1 MTSSATSP
9 LAGVIQALRL
19 ARDWWRDPEGKQG
32 RLIIL
37 VGLNILMLIVA
48 FTTLIVRHFDTTIV
62 AASAVRA
69 EQVAKTA
76 AYQLQ
81 LALFMVDHGL
91 QRAERRALEANGAV
105 TQETLVLAS
114 QFPGH
119 LKVNLG
125 FVNADGDLVA
135 TMRIPKVEPLRLLD
149 REFVRPHF
157 AGLVTGT
164 YVGRPVV
171 ERLSNRWSLPV
182 SRAVRTANGNLLGVV
197 IASLDAAALGE
208 MLHDVSLG
216 TTDILDIA
224 SPNGEVWIR
233 WPRYNQILLSPI
245 PQSIST
251 DTAYIGASAD
261 VPGWPLR
268 VEVGLDP
275 ATIAAGARPFQ
286 MFIVGGAAMG
296 ALLVAFFSALLFGK
310 TREAT
315 LQRDEIAARQKHLL
329 AMLDAIPADIFEFD
343 AKDRLILSNV
353 QARMSFLGSLGR
365 TGDTLREIML
375 RAIAKRS
382 PDRPVD
388 ESSHWLEDNLDFFE
402 AGGSR
407 EERDA
412 RDAWRRTYITPL
424 PGGGRVVLRV
434 DISELKRGKAQLRA
448 SEARYAELVGSLPDA
463 LLTIG
468 ESGRVLYASEA
479 STEVLG
485 RTPSDI
491 VGRRLARFIV
501 ERDYGLIMEGL
512 QRLREAPDKPQTIV
526 CESVRPDG
534 SRRFVQIK
542 FKVRV
547 PASGDARPAE
557 GTSVQL
563 TAVVR
568 DIHDQ
573 HMLARKLDQEAA
585 NLTSVFEATGAS
597 ILLLDADQR
606 VKLANHAFL
615 FLSGATQDE
624 VVGKRFDELGFGA
637 IPSANFDQWR
647 STGRGR
653 SLKPVE
659 FDVDVMISESQR
671 RVMRMTANPATD
683 QNGVLS
689 HIVLIGVD
697 DTDRRMAEI
706 RLFDSSR
713 LTNLGEM
720 ASGIAHEIN
729 QPLAIIR
736 LAAESV
742 SEELEMES
750 SDLPPPLSAFLK
762 QKLDRITAQT
772 ERASGII
779 RDLRTVARK
788 PGNEALPFDLG
799 EAVRVGCDLLREQMR
814 LDRVDLNV
822 DLTLPGPR
830 VLGEAG
836 RIQQVIINLVNN
848 ARDALIERT
857 PRPERGALGKIDVL
871 LETDEKNGNAVLIVQ
886 DNGTGIPEKVLPR
899 LFEPFF
905 TTKPVGKGTGL
916 GLSISYDIVN
926 RMSGKLSAENRPEGG
941 ARFRVT
947 FPIAKA
953 PELRTAA

>member
-1 MTSSATSP
+1 MARSIRP
-9 LAGVIQALRL
+9 VLRGAL
-19 ARDWWRDPEGKQG
+19 DWWRNPEGKKG

-37 VGLNILMLIVA
+37 IGLNILILIVA
-48 FTTLIVRHFDTTIV
+48 FTTLIVRHFDATV
-62 AASAVRA
+62 LASSTVRA
-69 EQVAKTA
+69 EQVSKTA

-81 LALFMVDHGL
+81 LTLFMLDHGL
-91 QRAERRALEANGAV
+91 QRAERRAREVNGAV
-105 TQETLVLAS
+105 THETLAAAN
-114 QFPGH
+114 QFPEH
-119 LKVNLG
+119 LQVNLG
-125 FVNADGDLVA
+125 FVDAQGDLVA
-135 TMRIPKVEPLRLLD
+135 ANRTARIEPVRLLD
-149 REFVRPHF
+149 REFIRLHF
-157 AGLVTGT
+157 AGLVSGT
-164 YVGRPVV
+164 YVGRPIV
-171 ERLSNRWSLPV
+171 ERISNRWSLPV
-182 SRAVRTANGNLLGVV
+182 SRAVRTADGTLLGVV

-216 TTDILDIA
+216 ATDILDIA
-224 SPNGEVWIR
+224 SPGGEVWVR
-233 WPRYNQILLSPI
+233 WPSKNQILLSPI
-245 PQSIST
+245 PQSISA
-251 DTAYIGASAD
+251 DTGYIGASAN
-261 VPGWPLR
+261 VPDWPLR

-275 ATIAAGARPFQ
+275 AKIAAAALPFQ
-286 MFIVGGAAMG
+286 LFIIGGAALG

-315 LQRDEIAARQKHLL
+315 LQRDRIADRQAHLL

-343 AKDRLILSNV
+343 AADRLVLSNV
-353 QARMSFLGSLGR
+353 HGRTSFLGSIAP

-375 RAIAKRS
+375 RAIARRS
-382 PDRPVD
+382 PDHSAA
-388 ESSHWLEDNLDFFE
+388 ESAHWLKDNLDFFKS
-402 AGGSR
+402 GGSR

-434 DISELKRGKAQLRA
+434 DISELKHGKAQLRA

-485 RTPSDI
+485 RAPADI
-491 VGRRLARFIV
+491 VGRRLAKFIV
-501 ERDYGLIMEGL
+501 ERDYASIMEGL
-512 QRLREAPDKPQTIV
+512 QRLRDAPEKPQTIV

-542 FKVRV
+542 FKLRL
-547 PASGDARPAE
+547 PGSNEARPGEIAP
-557 GTSVQL
+557 VQL

-573 HMLARKLDQEAA
+573 HILSKKLDDEAA
-585 NLTSVFEATGAS
+585 SLNSVFEATGAS

-615 FLSGATQDE
+615 FLFGATQDE

-637 IPSANFDQWR
+637 IPSAHFDEWR
-647 STGRGR
+647 STGRAR

-671 RVMRMTANPATD
+671 RVMRVTANPATD
-683 QNGVLS
+683 PNGVLS

-697 DTDRRMAEI
+697 DTDRRLAEI

-742 SEELEMES
+742 TEELDMPDAAQLS
-750 SDLPPPLSAFLK
+750 PPLTAFLK
-762 QKLDRITAQT
+762 QKLERIAAQT

-788 PGNEALPFDLG
+788 PGNESRPFDLG

-814 LDRVDLNV
+814 LDRIDLNV
-822 DLTLPGPR
+822 DLSLPGLQ

-848 ARDALIERT
+848 ARDALTERT
-857 PRPERGALGKIDVL
+857 PQPERGAIGRIDVS
-871 LETDEKNGNAVLIVQ
+871 LETDAANGNAVLIVQ
-886 DNGTGIPEKVLPR
+886 DDGTGIPAKVLPR

-926 RMSGKLSAENRPEGG
+926 RMGGKLSAENRPEGG

-947 FPIAKA
+947 LPIARV